1 MENSPFVFV
10 NCFKFLGLPTNTEK
24 KLLDEQKGYHRVSW
38 APRVQ
43 AWIQSFT
50 GDMDFMASKEAEE
63 IWIQEVDSHNSF
75 TTSPEILI

>member
-1 MENSPFVFV
+1 MEDSPFVFV

-50 GDMDFMASKEAEE
+50 GDMASKEPEE
-63 IWIQEVDSHNSF
+63 IWIQEVDSQNLF
-75 TTSPEILI
+75 QNL